1 MRMLLAVNVSFY
13 IGMLG
18 FLHILMGFL
27 SLTILKSHR
36 PSLRRNDKNHSL
48 NQADMS
54 SCNYAMVIIVA

>member
-1 MRMLLAVNVSFY
+1 MRMLLDVNVSVY

-27 SLTILKSHR
+27 SLNILKSHG
-36 PSLRRNDKNHSL
+36 PSLHRNDKKYSL